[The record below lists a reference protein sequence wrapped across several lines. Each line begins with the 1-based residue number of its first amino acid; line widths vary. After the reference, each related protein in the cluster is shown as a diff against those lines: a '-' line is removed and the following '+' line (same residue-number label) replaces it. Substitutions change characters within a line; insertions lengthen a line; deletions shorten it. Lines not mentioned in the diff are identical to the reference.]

1 MDYETK
7 PLTRETIRSFAPYY
21 RELFGVPHTGP
32 FPVLEALEK
41 IPDVFK
47 GSRYEIVED
56 GELEPKVMAQCTPN
70 ESGGFTIK
78 IKESVYVGAYEN
90 GVGAF
95 LGFINHEICH
105 VFLFFIGY
113 TPIYKCSLENNELPA
128 YSSVEWQAKALN
140 GEVMIP
146 YDECKNMSK
155 KEIIKK
161 YHVSDSFADY
171 FVKKVR
177 KGSDA
182 ICLY

>member
-1 MDYETK
+1 MK
-7 PLTRETIRSFAPYY
+7 F
-21 RELFGVPHTGP
+21 
-32 FPVLEALEK
+32 
-41 IPDVFK
+41 
-47 GSRYEIVED
+47 
-56 GELEPKVMAQCTPN
+56 VMF
-70 ESGGFTIK
+70 S
-78 IKESVYVGAYEN
+78 Y
-90 GVGAF
+90 F
-95 LGFINHEICH
+95 LLDI
-105 VFLFFIGY
+105 L
-113 TPIYKCSLENNELPA
+113 IYKCSFENNELPA

-171 FVKKVR
+171 FDKKVR